1 MFEIDKD
8 KAEKKAAR
16 AKKIANR
23 VLERPLI
30 RSAFLARFV
39 LGVVG
44 ALKAT
49 AGVFMIYVQAVE
61 HSVGVLFL
69 SMLWISAATTFLV
82 AIFSSD
88 KTVRNYANYFFKHF

>member
-16 AKKIANR
+16 VKKIVNR
-23 VLERPLI
+23 VSERPFLK
-30 RSAFLARFV
+30 SVFLARFV
-39 LGVVG
+39 LGVIG
-44 ALKAT
+44 AIKAT
-49 AGVFMIYVQAVE
+49 AGIFMIYVQANE

-69 SMLWISAATTFLV
+69 SILLISAATTFSV

-88 KTVRNYANYFFKHF
+88 RTIRNYANYFFKHF